1 MIDHMAM
8 VFAAEGL
15 DASETVLMLAYCN
28 HTDAH
33 GYCWPGIARLAD
45 ETGMSE
51 RTVKRTNTRLKARK
65 LIKSVRRTGKDGTPV
80 TNLTRVNL
88 ALLNSMR
95 RPERVYD
102 DNLVEALTFD
112 DETPKDASELLK
124 CQSDTYPGAKLAP
137 ARGQSDTWVG
147 VNLAPKSSVETSEK
161 PPPPSVQ
168 QSCRSQTTQEEGA
181 SERRD
186 SQSPRSRQRAD
197 ARDPQGPGVSETPGP
212 EALAGDLQIAE
223 AVVDACVE
231 QWGGHRAPTPAERRR
246 LALRVAQALA
256 DGADRWAVR
265 FTLTRDLD
273 PSQVTTTAVQVVMHR
288 TSQPEWWSEVR
299 VPLQPTSVPRPPW
312 CGQCAESTR
321 LMENSEGVVIRCKA
335 CHPRAQE
342 DDAPVVDDVQAPA
355 DPTPTRV
362 PAEDASVR
370 GEPCETHGRAPRNLN
385 TGTCILCDMAAA
397 SAKTAARAKKAP
409 TFTA

>member
-1 MIDHMAM
+1 MAM

-33 GYCWPGIARLAD
+33 GYCWPGITRLAD

-51 RTVKRTNTRLKARK
+51 RTVKRTNSRLKARK
-65 LIKSVRRTGKDGTPV
+65 LIKSIRRTGKDGTPV

-124 CQSDTYPGAKLAP
+124 CQSGTYPGANLAP
-137 ARGQSDTWVG
+137 TRGQSDTWVG
-147 VNLAPKSSVETSEK
+147 ANLAPKSSVETSEK
-161 PPPPSVQ
+161 PPPPSAQ
-168 QSCRSQTTQEEGA
+168 QPRKSQTTQEEERM

-186 SQSPRSRQRAD
+186 SQSPHSPERAD
-197 ARDPQGPGVSETPGP
+197 AEGPQGPGVSETPGP
-212 EALAGDLQIAE
+212 QASSDGLQIAQ

-256 DGADRWAVR
+256 EGADRWAVR

-288 TSQPEWWSEVR
+288 TSQPDWWREVR
-299 VPLQPTSVPRPPW
+299 VPFQPTTVPRPPW
-312 CGQCAESTR
+312 CGTCAETTR
-321 LMENSEGVVIRCKA
+321 MWENTEGKLVRCRD
-335 CHPRAQE
+335 CHPLAE
-342 DDAPVVDDVQAPA
+342 SDDAPLVDEIQDVVNEK
-355 DPTPTRV
+355 PTRV
-362 PAEDASVR
+362 PAEAASVR
-370 GEPCETHGRAPRNLN
+370 GEPCPEHGRAPRHPE
-385 TGTCILCDMAAA
+385 TGACVLCDVAAGA
-397 SAKTAARAKKAP
+397 AKFKTSTAKKPPA
-409 TFTA
+409 FTA